1 MEIKDHRDLERLV
14 VEKDF
19 KTLRSE
25 LPNLQNADVAHLME
39 DLSLEHV
46 VIVFRS
52 LPKNRAAEIFSYLSS
67 DMQGHIVDGITDQEV
82 GTIINQLFVDD
93 AADFLEEMPANVVKR
108 VLKSAAPDTRA
119 LINQFLQYPPESAGS
134 IMTAEFVD
142 LKKKMTVHQ
151 SFSRIRRTAFDKE
164 TVYTCYVTDA
174 NRYLEGIVTVKR
186 LFLADDDAI
195 IEDIMETNVIS
206 ALTTDDQEQVAQLFA
221 KYDLLSLP
229 IVDQENRLV
238 GIVTVDDIVG
248 VIHQEATEDFQ
259 KMAAMAPSEK
269 PYLKTSVFTLA
280 RHRITWLMILM
291 VSAMITGGVLKKYEM
306 AFIAIPVLVTFIP
319 MLTDTGGNAGSQS
332 STLVIRGMALNEID
346 TKDFGKVILKELGVS
361 AIVGISLSFVNFLRL
376 IWMYPGNILMPLSVS
391 MALFA
396 TVVLAKTVG
405 GVLPLFAKAINT
417 DPAIMAAPVITT
429 IVDAFSLIIYFKIVT
444 LLLF

>member
-206 ALTTDDQEQVAQLFA
+206 AHTTDDQEQVAQLFA

-229 IVDQENRLV
+229 IVDHENRLV

-417 DPAIMAAPVITT
+417 DPATMAAPVITT